1 MMSALNLSSGPQL
14 EAGVSEPRGV
24 RHAALLLHAM
34 SPADRDWMLGELPS
48 SERTNLLPLLAELE
62 ALGIESDPSLIDDAI
77 SSATPADSSTAT
89 SFAAERRAGPISDE
103 AALHALDA
111 QQVRALVE
119 CLRLE
124 PLRLVGELLRLADW
138 PWREDLLAALEP
150 AQRRKIEAGL
160 SETPLGYQVPPG
172 MRSMLISGV
181 SARLHERSVSG
192 SGGSSSWSRFSQ
204 PLRQVLGGI
213 SLRGRFGR

>member
-1 MMSALNLSSGPQL
+1 MMPAPNLSSGPQL
-14 EAGVSEPRGV
+14 ETGVSEPRGV

-48 SERTNLLPLLAELE
+48 SERANLLPLLAELE

-77 SSATPADSSTAT
+77 SSATGAGFSTAT
-89 SFAAERRAGPISDE
+89 SFAAERLSGPISEE

-111 QQVRALVE
+111 QQVRSLVE

-124 PLRLVGELLRLADW
+124 PLGLVSELLRLADW

-160 SETPLGYQVPPG
+160 SETPLGYHVPPG

-181 SARLHERSVSG
+181 SARLRERSARS

>member
-1 MMSALNLSSGPQL
+1 MMSAPNLSPGPQL
-14 EAGVSEPRGV
+14 GADTPEPRGA

-34 SPADRDWMLGELPS
+34 SPADREWMLGELPS
-48 SERTNLLPLLAELE
+48 SERANLLPLLAELE
-62 ALGIESDPSLIDDAI
+62 ALGIESDPALIDDAI
-77 SSATPADSSTAT
+77 SGATPAGSPTAT
-89 SFAAERRAGPISDE
+89 PFAAGRLSGPISDE

-111 QQVRALVE
+111 QQVRVLVE
-119 CLRLE
+119 CLRSE
-124 PLRLVGELLRLADW
+124 PLGLVGELLRLADW

-150 AQRRKIEAGL
+150 AQRRKIEASL
-160 SETPLGYQVPPG
+160 SETPPGYHAPPG

-181 SARLHERSVSG
+181 SARLRERSASS

-204 PLRQVLGGI
+204 PLRHVLGGI